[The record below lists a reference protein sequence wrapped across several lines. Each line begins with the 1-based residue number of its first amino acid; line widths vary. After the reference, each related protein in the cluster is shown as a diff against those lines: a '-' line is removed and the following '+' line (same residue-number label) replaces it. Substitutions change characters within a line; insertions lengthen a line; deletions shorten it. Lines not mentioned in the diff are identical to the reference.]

1 MESALTPREI
11 QARIRGGESLE
22 EVAQA
27 AGVSVE
33 QIDAYAGPVLAE
45 REHAATLAR
54 TSQVR
59 RHRESGVQRLLG
71 EVVADALAAAVCHG
85 NSAGGASRI
94 GAALDRASKTAPR
107 GTTGRKA

>member
-27 AGVSVE
+27 AGVYVE

-54 TSQVR
+54 
-59 RHRESGVQRLLG
+59 
-71 EVVADALAAAVCHG
+71 
-85 NSAGGASRI
+85 NFAGAQAPRI
-94 GAALDRASKTAPR
+94 GCSAVARRSRGRRISRRGCRPGGDPLGFWRDENAA
-107 GTTGRKA
+107 GRSR